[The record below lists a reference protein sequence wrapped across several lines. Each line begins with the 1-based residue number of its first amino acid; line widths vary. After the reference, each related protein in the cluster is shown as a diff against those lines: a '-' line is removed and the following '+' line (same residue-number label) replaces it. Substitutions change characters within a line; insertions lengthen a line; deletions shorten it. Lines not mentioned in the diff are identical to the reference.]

1 MRSKSGFTLVELIV
15 TLSIAIIIIGV
26 TTSILISSM
35 NLSDNTLKAA
45 QDEQILNSC
54 LDFVEEQLEF
64 ASGIAVSNDLT
75 AELATSDDLLYLA
88 TDASG
93 SSLAQNGR
101 IFYREGTPGAQP
113 LDAFGT
119 DFYTT
124 KNVSLVVTQTN
135 KSGQRPGL
143 TITVILHSSNGS
155 ERARLTRSL
164 PLINAAPSESDGVI
178 EYNSQA
184 AAELLVIKPF
194 GYVLPDSVDL
204 DGNAASELT
213 WTVPTT
219 GDYRIETWGA
229 NSGQLAPP
237 TINAVSQNGFGGYA
251 AGTVHLTKGTV
262 LYLKAGGAGEA
273 RTDAQ
278 YYNKGGFNGGGD
290 GYNNSSS
297 QNGASGG
304 GASDVRVLQDDLNH
318 RIIVAGGGG
327 GISTGNATTEG
338 GNGGG
343 ESGVGGK
350 KDGKATGCG
359 TGGSQSKGG
368 TNSQSQQIAAAFGTG
383 GGYSSGSQTS
393 WGAGGGGGWYGG
405 GNGAGGGGG
414 SGYVLSSASIKPAG
428 YFNENGSY
436 YFAAGDIVN
445 VSPGDSQF
453 KAKPAEGNNGY
464 VRIALIG

>member
-1 MRSKSGFTLVELIV
+1 V
-15 TLSIAIIIIGV
+15 TVA
-26 TTSILISSM
+26 
-35 NLSDNTLKAA
+35 
-45 QDEQILNSC
+45 
-54 LDFVEEQLEF
+54 
-64 ASGIAVSNDLT
+64 
-75 AELATSDDLLYLA
+75 LY
-88 TDASG
+88 D
-93 SSLAQNGR
+93 
-101 IFYREGTPGAQP
+101 
-113 LDAFGT
+113 
-119 DFYTT
+119 
-124 KNVSLVVTQTN
+124 
-135 KSGQRPGL
+135 
-143 TITVILHSSNGS
+143 SNGD
-155 ERARLTRSL
+155 EATRRTRSL
-164 PLINAAPSESDGVI
+164 PLINGALGENAEVI
-178 EYNSQA
+178 EYDSL
-184 AAELLVIKPF
+184 AAEDVLVIKGVGVLPT
-194 GYVLPDSVDL
+194 LPDSVEL
-204 DGNAASELT
+204 DGNKANELT

-273 RTDAQ
+273 QTDAG

-290 GYNNSSS
+290 GHNGASS

-359 TGGSQSKGG
+359 TGGSQTKGG
-368 TNSQSQQIAAAFGTG
+368 TNSQNQQLAAGFGTG
-383 GGYSSGSQTS
+383 GGYSSSSQTS

-405 GNGAGGGGG
+405 GIGTGGGGG
-414 SGYVLSSASIKPAG
+414 SGYVLTATSNRPSG
-428 YFNENGSY
+428 YFAESANYLFS
-436 YFAAGDIVN
+436 DIVN
-445 VSPGDSQF
+445 VSLDDAKFQT
-453 KAKPAEGNNGY
+453 KPATGDNGY
-464 VRIALIG
+464 VRITPAL